1 LCIIVYNDELHLL
14 PLHVKPFW
22 FSDVINIGHLLG
34 LLGITYE
41 KKDLLERRNTFEEI
55 FIFYSILSNVLFK
68 DKALKERVRT
78 AKKSEL
84 LIDRSLQGANAETTV
99 FVIQLDI
106 SKRFKNGTFS
116 IRDKNEYHFFTL
128 DSSLHRMKTFIY

>member
-1 LCIIVYNDELHLL
+1 MNFIYCSYTS
-14 PLHVKPFW
+14 KPFC
-22 FSDVINIGHLLG
+22 FLDVSNIGDLHG
-34 LLGITYE
+34 FLGITYE
-41 KKDLLERRNTFEEI
+41 KKDLLEGRNTFEEI
-55 FIFYSILSNVLFK
+55 FIFYSILSYVLLFK
-68 DKALKERVRT
+68 DKALKEAVRT
-78 AKKSEL
+78 AKKTKL

-128 DSSLHRMKTFIY
+128 GSSLHRMNPSIYLCYLF